1 MNKQLIEQVKQGT
14 NCIEYTEFFDVTKDS
29 FTRFK
34 DVFNACFGEYIG
46 LWEYCEMWHSDRY
59 FFRSII
65 NKGTWDSGQD
75 CPESLTPIPLE
86 DFFTS
91 SPKEEQK
98 KLLTEIMQAD
108 EEGGMYENKGV
119 DASDKEVLITI
130 ELPMLNNT
138 HKELLN
144 FLEKQGI
151 KYTSAPAP
159 NSIKEE
165 VECMGRAKRIQ

>member
-14 NCIEYTEFFDVTKDS
+14 HCIEYTEFFDVTKDS
-29 FTRFK
+29 FKRFR

-91 SPKEEQK
+91 SPTEIQEVETEKEE
-98 KLLTEIMQAD
+98 
-108 EEGGMYENKGV
+108 G
-119 DASDKEVLITI
+119 DKDVLITI

-165 VECMGRAKRIQ
+165 VECMGRAKRIE